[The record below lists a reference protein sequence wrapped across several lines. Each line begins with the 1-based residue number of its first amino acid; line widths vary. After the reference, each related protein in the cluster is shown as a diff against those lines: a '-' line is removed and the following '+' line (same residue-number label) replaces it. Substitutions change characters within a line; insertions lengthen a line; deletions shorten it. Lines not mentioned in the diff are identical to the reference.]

1 MNDDKRINN
10 VRNAKRKLKP
20 INKKDDKTQE
30 RQNKIKVVDQKSAS
44 VADLAF
50 VKYNEVVNKLL
61 DDYRKL
67 YLLCKNYIKGISF
80 DDVKDAN
87 YYYELL
93 DELLLQ
99 MYVKDEVVNIQNNEE
114 KTKIKNI
121 TKVVTKEVPVKPQQF
136 TEMKKATNISLYF
149 KPKVKKAMKNAEMK
163 TDEQV
168 QVKKNE
174 INDISDKIKHII
186 ENVEA
191 WFDISMF
198 DAYFSLEFQRE
209 YKFVGNK
216 INCKTLQD
224 YKDFADIYFYL
235 SHLGYNER
243 YNNEHKKD
251 NEMYNNWHQ
260 KNNALYKGNGF
271 LELCKKIYNEKDISE
286 LKNSI
291 GNNIGTIANLMN
303 EISSDKKKEIKLLE
317 FATIDPK
324 KLAADNKR
332 VEKAKNSNKLGDT
345 VLNSLKGK
353 NNGNKNKKYDLV
365 LPLIGSKQVNNGY
378 SKIKIPNK
386 KKLVKK

>member
-136 TEMKKATNISLYF
+136 TDLKKATNISLYF

-243 YNNEHKKD
+243 YNKEHQKD
-251 NEMYNNWHQ
+251 NV
-260 KNNALYKGNGF
+260 LYKGNGF
-271 LELCKKIYNEKDISE
+271 IELCKKIYHVNDINEIKDNVRHKI
-286 LKNSI
+286 K
-291 GNNIGTIANLMN
+291 TIVNLMN
-303 EISSDKKKEIKLLE
+303 GISSDKKKEIKLLE